1 MMGHQP
7 KSRLGVR
14 VSEQTK
20 AMIDEMCKGLGVQQ
34 SELIERLVI
43 NYRRGRFTK
52 DKMHYRARLARAL
65 EMLSER

>member
-1 MMGHQP
+1 MKGHQP

-14 VSEQTK
+14 VSGQTK
-20 AMIDEMCKGLGVQQ
+20 TILDEMCKGLGVNQ

-52 DKMHYRARLARAL
+52 DKMNHRARLARAL
-65 EMLSER
+65 EMISDT

>member
-1 MMGHQP
+1 MGQNS

-20 AMIDEMCKGLGVQQ
+20 TIIDEMCKGLGVQQ

-52 DKMHYRARLARAL
+52 DKMNYRARLARAL
-65 EMLSER
+65 ELMSDR